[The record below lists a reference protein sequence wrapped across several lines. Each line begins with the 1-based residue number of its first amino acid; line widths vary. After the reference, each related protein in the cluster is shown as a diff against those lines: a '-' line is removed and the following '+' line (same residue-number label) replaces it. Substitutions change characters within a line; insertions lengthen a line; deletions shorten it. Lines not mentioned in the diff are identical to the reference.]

1 MMSILLAMSWRS
13 ATTLAP
19 LRIAAQRDSAPPP
32 KLSRGPLRV
41 LQSSR
46 APAQLSLFARPHG
59 GG

>member
-1 MMSILLAMSWRS
+1 MSILLALSSRS
-13 ATTLAP
+13 PSSLAP
-19 LRIAAQRDSAPPP
+19 LRIGPQRDSGPEP